1 MGLQELKETDIYTQ
15 NLLIIMYI
23 QYVRQGKQNYQ
34 AFACTKRGL
43 LELWLDSEATLPDGN
58 LANFQ
63 CAPGRVV
70 RLPEHR
76 DRPSEPRVVA
86 FDPLSLQQ
94 RKPTVTTDDSANAAG
109 GLGINGTYEGIR
121 DRGASSGSV
130 EVVGEDDEGVP
141 P

>member
-1 MGLQELKETDIYTQ
+1 M
-15 NLLIIMYI
+15 
-23 QYVRQGKQNYQ
+23 
-34 AFACTKRGL
+34 
-43 LELWLDSEATLPDGN
+43 
-58 LANFQ
+58 
-63 CAPGRVV
+63 
-70 RLPEHR
+70 
-76 DRPSEPRVVA
+76 VA